1 MNMCGRYRQ
10 GSVLVYSMIL
20 LSMLLSSGLA
30 LSILA
35 TTGAQTTRELVNSIP
50 AFYAAESC
58 LEQSLRQYVVLGLTP
73 DLSTAGF
80 SNETLTF
87 SNDAT
92 CERSFQYEQSPPTTP
107 PTPTTTKSMTVSTR
121 GVYKQSGQGLS
132 VTITR

>member
-1 MNMCGRYRQ
+1 MNRRRRHQQ

-80 SNETLTF
+80 SNQTLTF
-87 SNDAT
+87 GNGAT
-92 CERSFQYEQSPPTTP
+92 CERSFQYDPATG
-107 PTPTTTKSMTVSTR
+107 TTTSMTVSTR